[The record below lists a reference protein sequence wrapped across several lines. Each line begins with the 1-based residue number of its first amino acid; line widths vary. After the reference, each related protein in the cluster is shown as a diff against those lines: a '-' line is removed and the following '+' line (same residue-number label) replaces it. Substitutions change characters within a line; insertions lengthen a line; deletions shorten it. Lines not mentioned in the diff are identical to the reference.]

1 MIKALPRIYSFVS
14 VTWKIIGKKRDNM
27 DSSMFRKT
35 GAANSKSFLFLH
47 PPMAHP
53 SCIGISGDSAKP
65 SAFPMTWGDEVYC
78 GSAFQQNSDY
88 FGNHYNYNCTNS
100 VFKEPRIGKC
110 YKLSAGR
117 KKDGNMNRN
126 LNFQYFYIK
135 IMI

>member
-65 SAFPMTWGDEVYC
+65 SAFPMTWGMKYIAGAPSSKTVIISEIITTIIVQIAYLK
-78 GSAFQQNSDY
+78 SRVLESV
-88 FGNHYNYNCTNS
+88 TN
-100 VFKEPRIGKC
+100 FLPEERRMGI
-110 YKLSAGR
+110 
-117 KKDGNMNRN
+117 
-126 LNFQYFYIK
+126 
-135 IMI
+135 